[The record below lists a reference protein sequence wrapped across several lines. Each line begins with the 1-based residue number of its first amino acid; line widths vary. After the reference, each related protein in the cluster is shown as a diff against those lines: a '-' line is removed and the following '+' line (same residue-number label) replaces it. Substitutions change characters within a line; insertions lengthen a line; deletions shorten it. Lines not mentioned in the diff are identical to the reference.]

1 MNCEPPFGFED
12 FPLSPIAV
20 LDGEFLLALPGGDA
34 GILLSLVCGSNFSV
48 ADTVTGS
55 SETRL
60 ADNVRCTAVA
70 KKAVSI
76 RLPEVRLLRFR
87 SASWNSSY
95 RGREIVRM
103 WKRWNVRWI
112 SLIVMRFGSKPWP
125 LRFATSLSQRMG
137 QRKQEYWCMHILQ
150 LQRSCV
156 HTF

>member
-48 ADTVTGS
+48 AETVTGS

-60 ADNVRCTAVA
+60 ADVVLAVA

-87 SASWNSSY
+87 SDSWNSSY

-103 WKRWNVRWI
+103 WKRWNVR
-112 SLIVMRFGSKPWP
+112 
-125 LRFATSLSQRMG
+125 
-137 QRKQEYWCMHILQ
+137 
-150 LQRSCV
+150 
-156 HTF
+156 